1 MNTYLE
7 RLCIF
12 ICLGDLLG
20 NFLPS
25 PKFEKLYRYIV
36 GILVLLLI
44 VQPLGENVAKAL
56 ENTESDMGKSF
67 GERIAGQN
75 TLWDAGSGTETI
87 REETEKIMERYLERM
102 TEKEVKAELE
112 EHGYEIPDTDES
124 DLNEPDGEGR

>member
-36 GILVLLLI
+36 GVLVLLLI
-44 VQPLGENVAKAL
+44 VQPLGENVVKAM
-56 ENTESDMGKSF
+56 ENAGSDMGKSF
-67 GERIAGQN
+67 EERIAGQN
-75 TLWDAGSGTETI
+75 ALWDAESGTEAI
-87 REETEKIMERYLERM
+87 REETEKMTERYLERM
-102 TEKEVKAELE
+102 TEKEVKEELE
-112 EHGYEIPDTDES
+112 ARGYEIPDAEKTDS
-124 DLNEPDGEGR
+124 NEPGGEER